1 MKNRDD
7 SMEWIPL
14 WVDKWIFGST
24 RIELQP
30 DERAVWVDLMAL
42 ASKDNGF
49 IRANPETP
57 YPPQQL
63 AGLLCISEELL
74 ERSIRRC
81 IETNKIVQCGQI
93 VDNSFR
99 GYFLSNWAEYQLSDR
114 HKRRFIRNVSENEQ
128 MSEKKDNMTLKR
140 EPIGEDRIGEDIRST
155 DMKNPFLSVLSESQN
170 PSQNQPQNLKENL
183 ISSIAGKTLK
193 SQSKTLDPVLRR
205 VELKEQEKFL
215 KEQEEKK

>member
-30 DERAVWVDLMAL
+30 DERAVWIDLMAV

-49 IRANPETP
+49 IRANPETS

-74 ERSIRRC
+74 NRTILRC
-81 IETNKIVQCGQI
+81 VATGKIKECGNP
-93 VDNSFR
+93 VENNFT
-99 GYFLSNWAEYQLSDR
+99 GYYIINWAEYQLSDR
-114 HKRRFIRNVSENEQ
+114 HKRRFISNVSENTL
-128 MSEKKDNMTLKR
+128 MSSKTDTMSSKR
-140 EPIGEDRIGEDIRST
+140 EPIGEDRIGEDRIREE
-155 DMKNPFLSVLSESQN
+155 DMKS
-170 PSQNQPQNLKENL
+170 KENL
-183 ISSIAGKTLK
+183 FSSIAGKTPK
-193 SQSKTLDPVLRR
+193 SPSKTLDPISRKA
-205 VELKEQEKFL
+205 ELKEQAKFL
-215 KEQEEKK
+215 KEQEGK

>member
-30 DERAVWVDLMAL
+30 DERAVWVDLMAI

-74 ERSIRRC
+74 SRAIQRC
-81 IETNKIVQCGQI
+81 IATGKVKECGNL
-93 VDNSFR
+93 VENNFT
-99 GYFLSNWAEYQLSDR
+99 GYYIINWAEYQLSDR
-114 HKRRFIRNVSENEQ
+114 HKRRFISNVSENTL
-128 MSEKKDNMTLKR
+128 MSSKTDTMSQKADA
-140 EPIGEDRIGEDIRST
+140 IGEDRIGEDRIGKS
-155 DMKNPFLSVLSESQN
+155 DMKP
-170 PSQNQPQNLKENL
+170 L
-183 ISSIAGKTLK
+183 ISSL
-193 SQSKTLDPVLRR
+193 SQNLTPSKTLDPISRKA
-205 VELKEQEKFL
+205 ELKEQAKFL
-215 KEQEEKK
+215 KEQEKK